1 MKGAYIFIEMSKNF
15 KDIFQIIINDPI
27 LSKNREAEN
36 RYGITDM
43 TLRVAVEA
51 NILSEEKNRASDL
64 DNNECI
70 SIYEELYWRN
80 SGCEEMLYPLNLIH
94 FDNVLDSGISNA
106 NKGLQITINEIM
118 GYGVIPVNG
127 FIDQNTKRY
136 LIRLANTNEDVI
148 QFCFDYLNIR
158 EDYYRNFAKKRIRNR
173 LLLPDKLNR
182 LKTLYNILVEVDTKL
197 DKDKDEV
204 IS

>member
-1 MKGAYIFIEMSKNF
+1 MSNFENIFKT
-15 KDIFQIIINDPI
+15 IITDPI

-43 TLRVAVEA
+43 TLRIAIEA
-51 NILSEEKNRASDL
+51 NILSEDKIRASDL
-64 DNNECI
+64 NDNECI

-94 FDNVLDSGISNA
+94 FDNVLDNGISNG
-106 NKGLQITINEIM
+106 NKGLQVTINEIM

-136 LIRLANTNEDVI
+136 LIRLANNNEDVI

-182 LKTLYNILVEVDTKL
+182 LKVLYNILVKVDTEF
-197 DKDKDEV
+197 DKSREG
-204 IS
+204 IIE

>member
-64 DNNECI
+64 DDNECI

-80 SGCEEMLYPLNLIH
+80 GGCEEMLYPLNLIH

-182 LKTLYNILVEVDTKL
+182 LKTLYNILIEVDTKL
-197 DKDKDEV
+197 DKEE
-204 IS
+204 IIN

>member
-1 MKGAYIFIEMSKNF
+1 MSNFENIFKT
-15 KDIFQIIINDPI
+15 IITDPI

-43 TLRVAVEA
+43 TLRIAIEA
-51 NILSEEKNRASDL
+51 NILSEDKIRASDL
-64 DNNECI
+64 NDNECI

-94 FDNVLDSGISNA
+94 FDNVLDNGISNG
-106 NKGLQITINEIM
+106 NKGLQVTINEIM
-118 GYGVIPVNG
+118 GYGVIPANG

-136 LIRLANTNEDVI
+136 LIRLANNNEDVI

-182 LKTLYNILVEVDTKL
+182 LKVLYNILVEVDTEF
-197 DKDKDEV
+197 DKSREG
-204 IS
+204 IIE

>member
-1 MKGAYIFIEMSKNF
+1 MSNFENIFK
-15 KDIFQIIINDPI
+15 IIITDPI

-43 TLRVAVEA
+43 TLRIAIEA
-51 NILSEEKNRASDL
+51 NILSEDKTRASDL
-64 DNNECI
+64 NDNECI
-70 SIYEELYWRN
+70 SIYKELYWRN

-94 FDNVLDSGISNA
+94 FDNVLDNGISNG

-136 LIRLANTNEDVI
+136 LVRLANNNEDVI

-182 LKTLYNILVEVDTKL
+182 LKVLYNILVEVDTEF
-197 DKDKDEV
+197 DKSREG
-204 IS
+204 IIE

>member
-1 MKGAYIFIEMSKNF
+1 MSNFENIFK
-15 KDIFQIIINDPI
+15 IIITDPI

-43 TLRVAVEA
+43 TLRIAIEA
-51 NILSEEKNRASDL
+51 NILSEDKTRVSDL
-64 DNNECI
+64 NDNECI

-94 FDNVLDSGISNA
+94 FDNVLDNGISNG

-136 LIRLANTNEDVI
+136 LVRLANNNEDVI

-182 LKTLYNILVEVDTKL
+182 LKVLYNILVEVDTEF
-197 DKDKDEV
+197 DKSREG
-204 IS
+204 IIE